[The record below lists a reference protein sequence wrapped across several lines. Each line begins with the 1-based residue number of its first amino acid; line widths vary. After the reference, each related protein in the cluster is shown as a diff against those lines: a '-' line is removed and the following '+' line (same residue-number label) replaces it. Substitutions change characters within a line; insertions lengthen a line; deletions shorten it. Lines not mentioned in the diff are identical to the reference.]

1 MQRELSQQDIADQA
15 GILLR
20 HFMADRFE
28 REGIEN
34 APPVIDEQAQQ
45 NSDVWE
51 QVGSTLRQIGDIL
64 DQDQE
69 LQR

>member
-1 MQRELSQQDIADQA
+1 MQPVLRQQEIGNQGA
-15 GILLR
+15 ILMR
-20 HFMADRFE
+20 HFIADRFE
-28 REGIEN
+28 EEGIEN

-45 NSDVWE
+45 NSDVWK
-51 QVGSTLRQIGDIL
+51 QVAPTLRQIGDAL